1 MQRGGGSCNVAAAAP
16 SLRILRCFRHVGS
29 WRWGK
34 ADKAEGVNPSN
45 DRFDTVNL
53 YSFVNRVVHFVVTLT
68 LMIMS
73 CVD

>member
-16 SLRILRCFRHVGS
+16 RSAFCVVFVMLGVGV
-29 WRWGK
+29 GG
-34 ADKAEGVNPSN
+34 KAEGVNPSN
-45 DRFDTVNL
+45 DRFDTVHL

>member
-16 SLRILRCFRHVGS
+16 SLRILRCFRHVGV
-29 WRWGK
+29 GVGG
-34 ADKAEGVNPSN
+34 KAEGVNPSN
-45 DRFDTVNL
+45 DRFDTVHL